1 MIDTTFN
8 FYSDATGPDPDSSS
22 PTLRRY
28 HRLLWSKELPNGK
41 PFTLSEERVD
51 TYLYHTSG
59 LGEFFL
65 SSDGITNSYGHHK
78 RKKEIAEQIPEAV
91 KEVYDVGSTIGGY
104 IIFPYNRV
112 EGLQTI
118 NQTRGRD
125 RRIDDRFDLTLECI
139 RRYYLGEESPL
150 YPTLLGYKSFFDL
163 FEDFSSYVR
172 FFFLDDLLD
181 EDGNV
186 RFCLPFDN
194 FNTQPGFRTT
204 DEYLA
209 YAEWANSFV
218 IARNGRIAGYISQKA

>member
-28 HRLLWSKELPNGK
+28 HRLLWSKDLPNGR
-41 PFTLSEERVD
+41 PFTLSEEREG
-51 TYLYHTSG
+51 TYLYHSSE

-78 RKKEIAEQIPEAV
+78 RKKEIVEQIPEAV
-91 KEVYDVGSTIGGY
+91 QEVYDVGSTIGGY
-104 IIFPYNRV
+104 IIFPYNKV
-112 EGLQTI
+112 DGLQTI

-125 RRIDDRFDLTLECI
+125 RYIDDRFDLTLECI
-139 RRYYLGEESPL
+139 RRYYLGENSPL

-163 FEDFSSYVR
+163 FEDFLGYVR

-181 EDGNV
+181 EDGKV
-186 RFCLPFDN
+186 IFCLPFDN
-194 FNTQPGFRTT
+194 FTTQPGFSTT

-218 IARNGRIAGYISQKA
+218 IARNRRIDRYMTSC